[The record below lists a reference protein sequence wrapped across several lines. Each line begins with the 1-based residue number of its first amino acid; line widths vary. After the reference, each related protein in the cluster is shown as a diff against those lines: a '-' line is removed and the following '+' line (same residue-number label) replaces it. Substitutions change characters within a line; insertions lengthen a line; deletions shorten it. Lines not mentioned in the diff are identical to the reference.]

1 MFPLTVKEIL
11 LATNG
16 ILIQGDKKTVV
27 SHISIDSRNIPNNAF
42 FIAIKGNFFDGHDF
56 ILDVIKKGVL
66 GIIVSNINKENI
78 QAEIIIIKVKNTLKA
93 LQDIAHHIRKKIKCP
108 IIAITGSN
116 GKTTT
121 KEMTASILESKY
133 KTFKNKGNFNN
144 HIGVPLSILE
154 MNPFHEIG
162 VFELG
167 MSGIGEIKLLC
178 KILKPTI
185 GVVTNVGLAHL
196 EFLKTIKN
204 IAKAKSELPESLKEK
219 NIIILNND
227 DKYVEAMKNKT
238 KAFVMNFGLNNKA
251 MVKAEKIINKKENGY
266 EFVLK
271 YKSKKIEIA
280 LPILGKHNILN
291 ALASASV
298 GIALKVS
305 LENIKNK
312 LSQFQAPCYRM
323 EVIKFKKITF
333 LNDCYNANPSS
344 MKEALLTLDNFDSKK
359 RKIAILGDMLE
370 LGKKSK
376 KFHEEIGNLV
386 ASLNI
391 DIILTKGKEFYAIT
405 EKCFKKSKKQFF
417 SFLENKQIV
426 KKLKTILK
434 SNDVVLIKGSRGM
447 EMEEILEIYKK

>member
-16 ILIQGDKKTVV
+16 ILIKGNKKTVV
-27 SHISIDSRNIPNNAF
+27 ENISIDSRNIPNNSF
-42 FIAIKGNFFDGHDF
+42 FIAIKGKNYDGHNF
-56 ILDVIKKGVL
+56 ILDILKKDTIGV
-66 GIIVSNINKENI
+66 IVSKLNKKYKQEK
-78 QAEIIIIKVKNTLKA
+78 IIIIKVKNTLKA
-93 LQDIAHHIRKKIKCP
+93 LQDIAGYIRKKIKCP

-133 KTFKNKGNFNN
+133 KTYKNKGNFNN

-154 MNPFHEIG
+154 MEPFHEIG

-167 MSGIGEIKLLC
+167 MSGLGEIKVLC

-196 EFLKTIKN
+196 EFLKTIEN
-204 IAKAKSELPESLKEK
+204 VAKAKSELPQFLKEK
-219 NIIILNND
+219 NIIILNSD
-227 DKYVEAMKNKT
+227 DQYVNAMKNKT
-238 KAFVMNFGLNNKA
+238 KACVLNFGLNDKT
-251 MVKAEKIINKKENGY
+251 MVKAEEIIDKKNGY
-266 EFVLK
+266 EFILK
-271 YKSKKIEIA
+271 YKKKKNKIL
-280 LPILGKHNILN
+280 LPMLGKYNILN

-298 GIALKVS
+298 GIALEVS

-312 LSQFQAPCYRM
+312 LSQFQPPNYRM
-323 EVIKFKKITF
+323 EIIKFKNITF

-344 MKEALLTLDNFDSKK
+344 MKQALLTLSNLDSKK
-359 RKIAILGDMLE
+359 RKIAVLGDMLE
-370 LGKKSK
+370 LGEKSK
-376 KFHEEIGNLV
+376 QFHQKICEFI

-391 DIILTKGKEFYAIT
+391 DIIITKGKEFSAIT
-405 EKCFKKSKKQFF
+405 EKCFKKNKIKQF
-417 SFLENKQIV
+417 SFLENEQIV

-447 EMEEILEIYKK
+447 KMEEILEIYKK